1 MSTKI
6 QNKEFR
12 TPENAVLYSVSEVA
26 ALLHVNAGYVHRLR
40 RAGLIP
46 FFRLGSY
53 KCRRGALE
61 DFLVRCDGQNIDEML
76 RQIEVQATEGEAL
89 PGVSL

>member
-1 MSTKI
+1 MNEMQK
-6 QNKEFR
+6 KELR
-12 TPENAVLYSVSEVA
+12 APENAVLYSVSEVA
-26 ALLHVNAGYVHRLR
+26 ALLHVNTGYVHRLR

-61 DFLVRCDGQNIDEML
+61 EFLIRCDGQDVDEML
-76 RQIEVQATEGEAL
+76 RGIEAQTAAGAAL
-89 PGVSL
+89 QSVSL